1 MSHRLSSGC
10 GDKSSGKLSILF
22 ELFDAKLRPG
32 VPCVRDMRGRVPWLL
47 GGRLS
52 KDQTVTLPL
61 LPEVTESKVE
71 TTRVLQKKARGEE
84 AIHYRHAVRRRPV

>member
-1 MSHRLSSGC
+1 MAHRLSSGC
-10 GDKSSGKLSILF
+10 GDKSAGKLSIPF
-22 ELFDAKLRPG
+22 ELFNAKLRPG
-32 VPCVRDMRGRVPWLL
+32 VSCVRDVRGRVPWLL

-52 KDQTVTLPL
+52 KNKTATLPL

-71 TTRVLQKKARGEE
+71 TTRVLPKEVRGEE